1 MPGAMKV
8 PARVLFLLLTCVA
21 YFHCQ
26 VVIIDF
32 DQNALFEVVN
42 SGVVLGLEW
51 FLSGTVRC
59 CGWDEVVPQGER
71 LEGQSADLHIFFGC

>member
-1 MPGAMKV
+1 MKV
-8 PARVLFLLLTCVA
+8 PARILFVLLTWVA

-26 VVIIDF
+26 LVIIDF

-51 FLSGTVRC
+51 FLSGSV
-59 CGWDEVVPQGER
+59 
-71 LEGQSADLHIFFGC
+71 GCWLWLG